1 LGRIAET
8 NKGDDMS
15 EAKKVIA
22 KVDAPSMN
30 DGDKMSVKRIR
41 SYTSR
46 CTMIDKGV
54 GEKLIK
60 LIQAKM
66 V

>member
-1 LGRIAET
+1 
-8 NKGDDMS
+8 MS